1 MMNRDTAEKLMAI
14 YARVGTLLNEA
25 TDAIESEADEQLRK
39 RLRAPIGVAMA
50 HLWTDLQLPLVSAF
64 PELNP
69 DKS

>member
-1 MMNRDTAEKLMAI
+1 MNRDTAEKLMAI
-14 YARVGTLLNEA
+14 YARIGTLLNDA
-25 TDAIESEADEQLRK
+25 TEAIETEPDEQQRK
-39 RLRAPIGVAMA
+39 RLRTPVGIAMT